1 MFWIFNF
8 IFSFLASLFSVSYLM
23 PLGSCILLVALSA
36 LVDGWFILYYLTAL
50 SSIRF
55 TQAFR
60 KFSVRST

>member
-8 IFSFLASLFSVSYLM
+8 IFSFLASLFFCVIFDA
-23 PLGSCILLVALSA
+23 LGSCILLVALSA

-50 SSIRF
+50 NSIRF

-60 KFSVRST
+60 